1 MQWRRVKH
9 RQVASG
15 LEWRVGCGVLWC
27 GVRWSGELR
36 HGVVYSDSKKT
47 LAEREKQAEKG
58 NWKTFRYQTKR
69 RTNEHKKY
77 SSLGGCG
84 F

>member
-15 LEWRVGCGVLWC
+15 LEWRVGCGVE
-27 GVRWSGELR
+27 WSGELR

-69 RTNEHKKY
+69 RTNERKKY
-77 SSLGGCG
+77 SSLGGFG